1 MFHAPVVLT
10 SKCRIHKLQTT
21 LKITVSCLDANPRSH
36 VALKITVGS
45 CSTHQHLLKQQLA
58 PWSVASE
65 VLTSDPSCRVKFL
78 GPNNA
83 TTKGKTQLQR
93 SLQGKKMQKLGH
105 VVVGTHHSLYTRYR
119 VRWRAVK
126 NAKFRTP
133 LGHDLT

>member
-1 MFHAPVVLT
+1 MFHAPDVLT
-10 SKCRIHKLQTT
+10 AKCRIHKLQTT
-21 LKITVSCLDANPRSH
+21 LKITVSCLDANPRIH

-65 VLTSDPSCRVKFL
+65 VLTSDPSCVKFL

-93 SLQGKKMQKLGH
+93 SLQGKKMQNL
-105 VVVGTHHSLYTRYR
+105 VMLSLVLITVYTQDTGYGGEQLKMLNSARPSD
-119 VRWRAVK
+119 
-126 NAKFRTP
+126 T
-133 LGHDLT
+133 T